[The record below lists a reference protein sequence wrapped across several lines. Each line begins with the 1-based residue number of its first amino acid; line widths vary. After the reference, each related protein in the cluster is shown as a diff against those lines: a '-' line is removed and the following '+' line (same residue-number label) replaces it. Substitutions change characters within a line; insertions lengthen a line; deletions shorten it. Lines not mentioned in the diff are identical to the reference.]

1 MAEGSEKV
9 VMADPAPLIIAY
21 PPIKR
26 NIKQEIQD
34 EHRVVNTVEEEN
46 GTLQVQYSRPFLL
59 IFVVKSVFKT

>member
-21 PPIKR
+21 PPVKR

-34 EHRVVNTVEEEN
+34 EHQVVNTVEEEN
-46 GTLQVQYSRPFLL
+46 GKIQVQYSRSFLL
-59 IFVVKSVFKT
+59 IFLDKSVFKT